1 MPRPQCG
8 PRWES
13 KFGRFVGEYGVEELA
28 TELSIDATAVYHWM
42 SGRTVPRLEN
52 ALAIQRIAR
61 RERVSLSITEISRP
75 GERVR

>member
-28 TELSIDATAVYHWM
+28 AELAIDATAVYHWLG
-42 SGRTVPRLEN
+42 GRTVPRLEN

-61 RERVSLSITEISRP
+61 RERFSLTIAEIY
-75 GERVR
+75 ERRK